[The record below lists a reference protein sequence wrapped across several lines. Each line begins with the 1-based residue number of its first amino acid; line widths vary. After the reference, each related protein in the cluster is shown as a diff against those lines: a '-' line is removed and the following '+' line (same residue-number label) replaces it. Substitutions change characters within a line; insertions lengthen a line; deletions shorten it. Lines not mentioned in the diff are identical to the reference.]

1 MHAIILAA
9 GVGQRLRASHSGPK
23 CLLSPGG
30 ISLLERHLDN
40 LARLGVA
47 NVTLC
52 LGFEAAS
59 VVSAIPAR
67 HQQRVQFVYNPLYTL
82 GSVVSL
88 WCARHA
94 MMTGRDVLIMDADVL
109 YDPEILARL
118 VNTSRANCFLL
129 DRDFATGDE
138 PVKICLHEGRMVEF
152 RKQLPPDLS
161 YDIIG
166 ESVGFF
172 RFNPDAARELVAL
185 AGACVADGRRDLPHE
200 EVLRSWALAH
210 PEDTGVEDVSGHAW
224 IEIDFP
230 EDIQRAENQVLP
242 HIS

>member
-109 YDPEILARL
+109 YDPEILA
-118 VNTSRANCFLL
+118 
-129 DRDFATGDE
+129 
-138 PVKICLHEGRMVEF
+138 
-152 RKQLPPDLS
+152 
-161 YDIIG
+161 
-166 ESVGFF
+166 
-172 RFNPDAARELVAL
+172 
-185 AGACVADGRRDLPHE
+185 
-200 EVLRSWALAH
+200 
-210 PEDTGVEDVSGHAW
+210 
-224 IEIDFP
+224 
-230 EDIQRAENQVLP
+230 
-242 HIS
+242 